1 MIQQERKFKPDRTV
15 GVWLGQAAPLV
26 FALMIGLLPVAA
38 QSGGEDR
45 RSSAAPV
52 AFDIPGQ
59 PLSDAL
65 YTYSSVTG
73 IEVLVPRE
81 ILAHRQSSS
90 VLGMLTPGAALRALL
105 AGSGLIPRAM
115 GPNAFTLVP
124 GTPERSVTS
133 RVPRF
138 PQYSTALQAAVT
150 RVLCQ
155 LRETRPGGYRIAARL
170 WVSPSGEMTRVG
182 ILGSTGDIN
191 RDAAL
196 SALLMRVVVDV
207 PPPAN
212 LPQPTTVVVLPR
224 HEAED
229 CSVGLQGLAP

>member
-1 MIQQERKFKPDRTV
+1 MIQQEHKFKPDRTA
-15 GVWLGQAAPLV
+15 GGWLGHTALLV

-38 QSGGEDR
+38 QSVGEDG
-45 RSSAAPV
+45 RSSA

-59 PLSDAL
+59 PLSEAL
-65 YTYSSVTG
+65 YSYSSVTG

-90 VLGMLTPGAALRALL
+90 VLGMLTPGAALQALL
-105 AGSGLIPRAM
+105 AGSGLIPHAM

-155 LRETRPGGYRIAARL
+155 LRETRPGGYRVAARL
-170 WVSPSGEMTRVG
+170 WVSPSGKVTHVG
-182 ILGSTGDIN
+182 MLGSTGDVN
-191 RDAAL
+191 RDEAL
-196 SALLMRVVVDV
+196 SALLMRVVVGV

-224 HEAED
+224 HDVED
-229 CSVGLQGLAP
+229 CSVGVQGLAP